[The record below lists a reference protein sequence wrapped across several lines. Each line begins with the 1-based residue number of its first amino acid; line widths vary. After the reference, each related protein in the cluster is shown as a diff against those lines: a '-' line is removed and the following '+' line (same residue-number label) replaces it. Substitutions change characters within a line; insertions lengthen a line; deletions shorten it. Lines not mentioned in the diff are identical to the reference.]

1 MVSDFGFLRQSSGR
15 LQAASLRACANSI
28 VTDFADNLSVYELLQ
43 IPEIRRMHGL
53 MDDLEK
59 KASDVL
65 QCEVSEC

>member
-1 MVSDFGFLRQSSGR
+1 MILDSSGS
-15 LQAASLRACANSI
+15 LLVDFKPASLRACANSI
-28 VTDFADNLSVYELLQ
+28 VTDFADNFSVYELLQ